1 VFNKAIP
8 GKEIWIFWFFRKKV
22 GSIINDET
30 PGFPLEF
37 TLMKMGA
44 VMTKK
49 QALKRVI
56 PVKTGIQYLFST

>member
-1 VFNKAIP
+1 MD
-8 GKEIWIFWFFRKKV
+8 FWFFRKKV